1 MLHLAK
7 IMLSSA
13 EVAATHKV
21 DTRAAA
27 RLAACRAQDLG
38 PSFVKIGQFAT
49 TRRDILPKEYFEEFA
64 LLRDDVRADPP
75 GAAEDTV
82 RRSLGISD
90 LALVFS
96 EFDAAPVA
104 SASVAQVH
112 RARLKECGREVAVK
126 VLKRG
131 VREAIDKDL
140 LATRAVVEIMA
151 FLDPGMKHQIRSLF
165 DRYSLVLRRE
175 TDLLAEAAA
184 ASAARQTLIA
194 AMGDEV
200 IVPRPIISREDLIVM
215 EYVPSAPIRRA
226 RDKERVTSLVIE
238 SILSLIASGKGF
250 HQDPHDGNM
259 GVVSEG
265 GTERLVL
272 YDFGNVASLSR
283 GALDGLLE
291 ASVAFQLKNADL
303 VADAL
308 VRNDIVRQKG
318 SRDVRPVLVRMIR
331 QGFEYVRTMNI
342 RSFDPSDIDKDAA
355 HAMEVADEINGVV
368 RSVTM
373 AEGVCKA
380 AHDGFDLQ
388 LAIDGFLAVHG
399 ADIVAA
405 RARRDLA
412 ALAAFF

>member
-1 MLHLAK
+1 MLHLAR

-38 PSFVKIGQFAT
+38 PSFVKIGQLAT
-49 TRRDILPKEYFEEFA
+49 TRRDLLPKEYCEEFA
-64 LLRDDVRADPP
+64 LLRDDVRADTP
-75 GAAEDTV
+75 GAAEETV
-82 RRSLGISD
+82 RRALGIRD

-96 EFDAAPVA
+96 EFDAAPLA

-112 RARLKECGREVAVK
+112 RARLRDCGREVAVK

-131 VREAIDKDL
+131 VREAIEKDL
-140 LATRAVVEIMA
+140 RATRAVVEA
-151 FLDPGMKHQIRSLF
+151 AALLSPGMHRQIRNLF
-165 DRYSLVLRRE
+165 DRYSLVLRTE

-184 ASAARQTLIA
+184 ASAAKETLNA
-194 AMGDEV
+194 AMGGEV
-200 IVPRPIISREDLIVM
+200 IVPGPIISRKDIIVM
-215 EYVPSAPIRRA
+215 EYVPSAPIRDA
-226 RDKERVTSLVIE
+226 RDKGRVTSLVVE

-259 GVVSEG
+259 GVVAAG
-265 GTERLVL
+265 GAERLVL
-272 YDFGNVASLSR
+272 YDFGNVSSLSR

-291 ASVAFQLKNADL
+291 ASIAFQLRNADL
-303 VADAL
+303 VADCL
-308 VRNDIVRQKG
+308 FRHNIVRQKG

-355 HAMEVADEINGVV
+355 HAM
-368 RSVTM
+368 
-373 AEGVCKA
+373 
-380 AHDGFDLQ
+380 
-388 LAIDGFLAVHG
+388 
-399 ADIVAA
+399 
-405 RARRDLA
+405 
-412 ALAAFF
+412 